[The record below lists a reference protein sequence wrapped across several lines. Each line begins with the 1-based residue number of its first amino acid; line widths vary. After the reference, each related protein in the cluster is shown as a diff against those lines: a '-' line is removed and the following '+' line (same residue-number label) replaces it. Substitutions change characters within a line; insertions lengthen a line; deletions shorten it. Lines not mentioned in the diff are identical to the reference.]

1 MPGETTHGRR
11 VAVAAAAVLLGLA
24 TTACGSDGRALRE
37 PRADQTTTSAP
48 PTSTTLAS
56 DGTVTGDSSTPSTE
70 PLRLSSPAFE
80 DGAAIPAMYTC
91 RGSDVSPPLAWTGIP
106 TGTVELALVMRD
118 IDPQAEG
125 FVHWVVAGMAPSV
138 GGLAEATAPPG
149 VQAENDFG
157 RPGWSGP
164 CPPSGTHNYEIRL
177 YALAEPSGVTE
188 GMAGEQAAQAVESR
202 SAYMTSVLSGWFAA
216 TNP

>member
-24 TTACGSDGRALRE
+24 TAACGNDGRALRE
-37 PRADQTTTSAP
+37 PGPDQTTTSAP
-48 PTSTTLAS
+48 PTSSTSAS
-56 DGTVTGDSSTPSTE
+56 EGTVTGDGSTSSTE
-70 PLRLSSPAFE
+70 PLRLSSPAFA

-118 IDPQAEG
+118 LDPQAEG

-157 RPGWSGP
+157 RPGWAGP

-202 SAYMTSVLSGWFAA
+202 SAYMTSVLSGSFAA

>member
-11 VAVAAAAVLLGLA
+11 CAVAAVAVLLGLA
-24 TTACGSDGRALRE
+24 TVACGSDGRALRE
-37 PRADQTTTSAP
+37 PRPDQTTTSAA

-56 DGTVTGDSSTPSTE
+56 AGTVTGDGSTSSTE
-70 PLRLSSPAFE
+70 PLRLASPAFS
-80 DGAAIPAMYTC
+80 DGGAIPATYTC
-91 RGSDVSPPLAWTGIP
+91 RGADVSPPLSWTGVP
-106 TGTVELALVMRD
+106 AGTVELALVMRD

-125 FVHWVVAGMAPSV
+125 FVHWVVAGMAPAV

-157 RPGWSGP
+157 RPGWAGP
-164 CPPSGTHNYEIRL
+164 CPPSGTHDYEIRL
-177 YALAEPSGVTE
+177 YALSEPSGVTE
-188 GMAGEQAAQAVESR
+188 GMPAEQAAQAVESR
-202 SAYMTSVLSGWFAA
+202 SSYMSSVLSGSFAA